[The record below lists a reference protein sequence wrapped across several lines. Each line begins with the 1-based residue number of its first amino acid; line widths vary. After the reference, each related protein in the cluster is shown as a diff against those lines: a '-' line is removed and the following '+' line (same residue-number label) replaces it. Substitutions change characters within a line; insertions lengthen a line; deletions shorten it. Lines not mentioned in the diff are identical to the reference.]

1 MIVNPQFLSYKVIIG
16 SLIVVITAIVV
27 FSYTTYESN
36 KAQQLFLKQEKK
48 LVASELSQM
57 ILRYDQI
64 SLESNIL
71 SEQLDS
77 AKNTTKAAL
86 EKLRL
91 MNSDLSVLARFKFEL
106 AAIKSRNMALFKTI
120 DSLNLLN
127 ARLANDKLLAYNALD
142 EQKRVN
148 NSLLKTNKTL
158 THTIEKGR
166 LLVVNSIEAKAY
178 KANKRSS
185 ETHKAAHTT
194 RIDVCFSLAA
204 NMLTEKGMK
213 EIYIQILN
221 PLNNVVGNKGAVE
234 FGKSLL
240 IYSDKQFINYNNKA
254 VDICTTVKAQSD
266 DLPFTKGAYYV
277 SVFHKE
283 RKLGSTQIIL
293 N

>member
-1 MIVNPQFLSYKVIIG
+1 MIVNPQLFGYKVIIG
-16 SLIVVITAIVV
+16 SLIVVITVIGV

-57 ILRYDQI
+57 ILRYDDI
-64 SLESNIL
+64 SLASDIL

-86 EKLRL
+86 ENLRL
-91 MNSDLSVLARFKFEL
+91 MKSDFSVLARFKSEL
-106 AAIKSRNMALFKTI
+106 AAIKLRNIALFKTI
-120 DSLNLLN
+120 DSINLLN
-127 ARLANDKLLAYNALD
+127 ERLVKDRLLAYNALD
-142 EQKRVN
+142 EQKTVN
-148 NSLLKTNKTL
+148 TSLVKINKSLTNNIEKAKVLAVNSL
-158 THTIEKGR
+158 
-166 LLVVNSIEAKAY
+166 EAKAY
-178 KANKRSS
+178 KTNKHSS
-185 ETHKAAHTT
+185 ETKKASYAS
-194 RIDVCFSLAA
+194 RIDVCFSLAE

-254 VDICTTVKAQSD
+254 LDICTTIKAQKD
-266 DLPFTKGAYYV
+266 DIPFTKGTYYV